1 MWPLYRPSS
10 PGHGVTGKPVVWLCS
25 LTSLLSVSLCPGTRL
40 SHPLQFTLLLL
51 NSSTQKLRVRG
62 VKSLSP
68 ICSLLLSFPLSMQD
82 TSWSLKNSDSLWMH
96 PQRARKRDMNRKTEK
111 REKEKTLQMKDTRMW
126 SQSYFVLEIQ
136 AGSRIQWLFRWVV
149 LSHEH
154 AVTQS
159 FSERDGCS
167 PRPDHLNVIDVN
179 FGEQAVAG
187 IVDCL
192 FMNGRVV
199 FERSAL

>member
-111 REKEKTLQMKDTRMW
+111 KERKRKLFKWRTHGCDPKVILSLRFKQ
-126 SQSYFVLEIQ
+126 VLEFSDYSDGWFW
-136 AGSRIQWLFRWVV
+136 AMNTPSHS
-149 LSHEH
+149 LSQKEM
-154 AVTQS
+154 A
-159 FSERDGCS
+159 
-167 PRPDHLNVIDVN
+167 
-179 FGEQAVAG
+179 
-187 IVDCL
+187 
-192 FMNGRVV
+192 
-199 FERSAL
+199 ALQDQTI